1 MLACV
6 FPSSPTTDGWRYV
19 ASLARHTLADAG
31 RRDFIRCAAPPVSSM
46 VCVDSIDND
55 AAWLLGAVH
64 DCPALR
70 PPNGPELR
78 SLDGD
83 LEEVGAAISKS
94 ELSERHI
101 RLHVI
106 CPPMTL
112 DAWRSW
118 QICTIVAELLLDALR
133 NSRDVGSILVEFRA
147 VADEA
152 QCVIVDDGVAF
163 SSPVRRRSAASV
175 DALVA
180 EIGGRIARRTGDSG
194 SAVMICVPGVG
205 L

>member
-1 MLACV
+1 MLAYV
-6 FPSSPTTDGWRYV
+6 SPSSPTTDGWRYV

-46 VCVDSIDND
+46 VCVDGIDSD

-83 LEEVGAAISKS
+83 LAEVGAAISKS
-94 ELSERHI
+94 EAGARYI
-101 RLHVI
+101 RVHVI
-106 CPPMTL
+106 CRPMTL
-112 DAWRSW
+112 NAWRSW

-133 NSRDVGSILVEFRA
+133 NSRNARSIVVEVRA

-152 QCVIVDDGVAF
+152 RCVIFDDGPAF
-163 SSPVRRRSAASV
+163 SGPVRRRSAASV

-180 EIGGRIARRTGDSG
+180 EIGGRIARRTDDSG
-194 SAVMICVPGVG
+194 SAVMICVPGIC